1 MAKKKATSSK
11 SSKKSSKQK
20 PQAKAVARS
29 RGWLRWL
36 FFTGMKL
43 TLVALLALGGYAI
56 YLDGKVRRT
65 FEGQKW
71 QVPVQVF
78 GRTET
83 LLPGEPLDLPA
94 LASSLTYN
102 GYQKVAKVSR
112 PGQFALS
119 KKRIIIFRR
128 AFDFGSGIEAAAELT
143 VDVSQGQISRL
154 YLGSEQAAQ
163 LVLEP
168 VLLDRIVPENKEDR
182 VLVGLENV
190 PEALLDTLLLVE
202 DRDFYFHAGVS
213 PLGILRALVQNIR
226 AGRTVQGGSTLT
238 QQLVKNMFLTRQ
250 KTLWRKVNEALM
262 SLILE
267 YRYSKDQLLE
277 AYVNEV
283 YLGQHYA
290 NGIYGFGLAAKFY
303 FGKSVNQLDAGE
315 MALLIGQIKGPSYYD
330 PWRYPERA
338 KKRRDLILRLMY
350 EHHLLS
356 QPDFEQ
362 ALNDPLSVRKS
373 RRLVKQKYPAYLQQ
387 VKRELSQHLENY
399 RELSDIKVFT
409 GFSHRSQALLEQT
422 ITERLAA
429 LEKSSSQQE
438 LQAAMLV
445 TDIASGEIRALSGG
459 RKSNYSGFNRALNA
473 RRPVG
478 SLIKPAVYLAALER
492 YEEYNFATVLD
503 DKAITL
509 ASDGGKEWRPKNYD
523 GKYREQVSLID
534 SLVLSLNIP
543 TVNLGMSLGLDA
555 VADAIHL
562 LGYQQDITTR
572 PSLLL
577 GSINMSPMEINQLY
591 LPIAAQGAYQ
601 QTHTITHIVSGQGE
615 SLWQFARPAE
625 PRMSENAAY
634 LLDYALEQVTQRGTA
649 RSLSWRLKD
658 KQVAGKTGTTND
670 LRDSWFIGY
679 DARHLVTTWVGRD
692 DNKSM
697 GLTGS
702 SGALVL
708 FADFL
713 KQQGVVEKQVV
724 MPEGIAM
731 TLFERQSGNAV
742 TDECD
747 NTELYPAIS
756 LAIRVNENCLQKRP
770 DTRSWLE
777 RLLGK

>member
-1 MAKKKATSSK
+1 MAKKKAASSK
-11 SSKKSSKQK
+11 RNHKSK
-20 PQAKAVARS
+20 PQQKAPARS
-29 RGWLRWL
+29 RSWLSWL
-36 FFTGMKL
+36 FFTGLKL
-43 TLVALLALGGYAI
+43 TLVAILALAGYAI

-71 QVPVQVF
+71 QVPVQVY
-78 GRTET
+78 GQVET
-83 LLPGEPLDLPA
+83 LQPGEPLDLSG
-94 LASSLTYN
+94 LAASLTYN
-102 GYQKVAKVSR
+102 GYQKVTRVSR

-128 AFDFGSGIEAAAELT
+128 AFDFGAGIEPAAELT
-143 VDVSQGQISRL
+143 VDVNQGRISQL
-154 YLGSEQAAQ
+154 YQGSSQVSQ

-182 VLVGLENV
+182 VLVGLENI

-250 KTLWRKVNEALM
+250 KTLWRKLNEALM
-262 SLILE
+262 ALILE

-303 FGKSVNQLDAGE
+303 FGKSVAQLDAGE

-338 KKRRDLILRLMY
+338 KKRRDLILRLMF
-350 EHHLLS
+350 EHHLVS
-356 QPDFEQ
+356 QQAFE
-362 ALNDPLSVRKS
+362 AAVNDPLSVRKS
-373 RRLVKQKYPAYLQQ
+373 RRLAKQKYPAYLQQ

-409 GFSHRSQALLEQT
+409 GFSHRSQTLLEQT
-422 ITERLAA
+422 IAKRLTA
-429 LEKSSSQQE
+429 LEQDTGEQE

-503 DKAITL
+503 DKAIAL
-509 ASDGGKEWRPKNYD
+509 ASDSGKEWRPKNYD
-523 GKYREQVSLID
+523 GKYRQQVSLID

-555 VADAIHL
+555 VADAVHL
-562 LGYQQDITTR
+562 LGYDRDITTR
-572 PSLLL
+572 PSMLL
-577 GSINMSPMEINQLY
+577 GSINMSPLEINQLY
-591 LPIAAQGAYQ
+591 LPIAAGGAYQ
-601 QTHTITHIVSGQGE
+601 QTHTITRIVSGQGE
-615 SLWQFARPAE
+615 TLWQFDRPAE

-679 DARHLVTTWVGRD
+679 DAHHLVTTWVGRD
-692 DNKSM
+692 DNKPM

-713 KQQGVVEKQVV
+713 KHQGVADKQAV

-731 TLFERQSGNAV
+731 ILFERQSGNAV
-742 TDECD
+742 TEECD
-747 NTELYPAIS
+747 NTELYPAII

-777 RLLGK
+777 LLLGN

>member
-1 MAKKKATSSK
+1 MAKKKAA
-11 SSKKSSKQK
+11 SSKKNNSKK
-20 PQAKAVARS
+20 PQAKAAVSSRS
-29 RGWLRWL
+29 WLSWL
-36 FFTGMKL
+36 FFTGLKL
-43 TLVALLALGGYAI
+43 ALVGILALGGYAI

-71 QVPVQVF
+71 QVPVQVY
-78 GRTET
+78 GQVET
-83 LLPGEPLDLPA
+83 LQPGERLDLPA
-94 LASSLTYN
+94 LAASLTYN
-102 GYQKVAKVSR
+102 GYQKVAKVHR
-112 PGQFALS
+112 AGQFALS

-128 AFDFGSGIEAAAELT
+128 AFDFGSGIEPVAELT
-143 VDVSQGQISRL
+143 VDVSQGKISGL
-154 YLGSEQAAQ
+154 YQGSEQAGQ
-163 LVLEP
+163 LLLEP

-303 FGKSVNQLDAGE
+303 FGKSVAQLDVGE

-338 KKRRDLILRLMY
+338 KTRRDLILRLMY
-350 EHHLLS
+350 EHHLIS
-356 QPDFEQ
+356 QPDFET

-387 VKRELSQHLENY
+387 VKRELSRHLENY

-422 ITERLAA
+422 ITKRLAA
-429 LEKSSSQQE
+429 LEKNSGQQE

-572 PSLLL
+572 PSMLL

-591 LPIAAQGAYQ
+591 LPIAAQGSYQ
-601 QTHTITHIVSGQGE
+601 QAHTITRIVSGQGE
-615 SLWQFARPAE
+615 SLWQFERPAE
-625 PRMSENAAY
+625 PRMSENAAF

-713 KQQGVVEKQVV
+713 KQQGVVDKQQV
-724 MPEGIAM
+724 MPQGIAM

>member
-1 MAKKKATSSK
+1 MAKKKAAPT
-11 SSKKSSKQK
+11 KKNNK
-20 PQAKAVARS
+20 AKARPKAAARS
-29 RGWLRWL
+29 RSWLSWL
-36 FFTGMKL
+36 FFTGLKL
-43 TLVALLALGGYAI
+43 TLVVLLVLAGYAI

-71 QVPVQVF
+71 QVPVQVY
-78 GRTET
+78 GQIET
-83 LLPGEPLDLPA
+83 LHSGDRLDLPA
-94 LASSLTYN
+94 LAASLTYN
-102 GYQKVAKVSR
+102 GYRKVARVSR

-128 AFDFGSGIEAAAELT
+128 AFDFGSGIEPAAELT
-143 VDVSQGQISRL
+143 VDVGQGEISRL
-154 YLGSEQAAQ
+154 YRDNEQVAQ

-250 KTLWRKVNEALM
+250 KTLTRKLNEALM
-262 SLILE
+262 ALILE

-303 FGKSVNQLDAGE
+303 FGKSVAQLEAGE

-350 EHHLLS
+350 EHHLIDQRKYEAAVS
-356 QPDFEQ
+356 D
-362 ALNDPLSVRKS
+362 DLSVRKS

-387 VKRELSQHLENY
+387 VKRELSRHLENY
-399 RELSDIKVFT
+399 QELSDIKVFT

-429 LEKSSSQQE
+429 LEKSSGQQE

-459 RKSNYSGFNRALNA
+459 RQSNYSGFNRALNA

-503 DKAITL
+503 DKAIAL
-509 ASDGGKEWRPKNYD
+509 ASDSGKQWRPKNYD
-523 GKYREQVSLID
+523 GKYRQQVSLID

-562 LGYQQDITTR
+562 LGFEQDITTR

-577 GSINMSPMEINQLY
+577 GSINMSPLEINQLY
-591 LPIAAQGAYQ
+591 LPIAGQGTYRQ
-601 QTHTITHIVSGQGE
+601 SHTITHIVSGQGE
-615 SLWQFARPAE
+615 TLWRFDRLPE
-625 PRMSENAAY
+625 ERMSENAAY

-658 KQVAGKTGTTND
+658 SQVAGKTGTTND

-692 DNKSM
+692 DNKPM

-713 KQQGVVEKQVV
+713 KQQGVADKQAV

-756 LAIRVNENCLQKRP
+756 QAIRVNENCLQKRP